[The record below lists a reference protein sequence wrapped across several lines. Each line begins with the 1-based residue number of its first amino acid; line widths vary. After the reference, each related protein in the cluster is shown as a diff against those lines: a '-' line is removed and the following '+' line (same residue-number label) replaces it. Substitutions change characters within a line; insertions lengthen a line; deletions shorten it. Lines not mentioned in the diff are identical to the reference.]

1 MSNFVAHNSNATMEL
16 LHINATD
23 KTPEIK
29 LNFKTGDLS
38 ICGRSIINE
47 QPEFYNTLLRALEGY
62 CSNPAP
68 VTIVHVQLD
77 YFGDKSSRSLLDVFK
92 LLESIHLKKSD
103 VSINWYYSY
112 EDNEMRETGQD
123 FEHLLNIPFRLVELA
138 DEI

>member
-1 MSNFVAHNSNATMEL
+1 MEL
-16 LHINATD
+16 LHIRATD

-29 LNFKTGDLS
+29 LDFKTGDLS

-47 QPEFYNTLLRALEGY
+47 QPEFYKALIEALETY
-62 CSNPAP
+62 CVLPAP

-77 YFGDKSSRSLLDVFK
+77 YFGDKSSRSLLEVFK
-92 LLESIHLKKSD
+92 ILESVHLKKSD

-112 EDNEMRETGQD
+112 VDNEMRETGED